1 MYRKQVRRR
10 RAILVLLVVACLM
23 LISIS
28 ISEAESGP
36 LQSIQNGV
44 SSVLSPVQEGADR
57 ALKPFRDM
65 IGWFDET
72 IDARGENDEL
82 RSEVAALQQENLDLQ
97 GAAEEAGYLKTLEKL
112 VATSGLDGYERVN
125 ASVLGRGFSV
135 WYSTIVID
143 AGSSDGIEKDDAV
156 VTADGLVGRVSEVT
170 GGTAKVAL
178 ITQGSSAV
186 TARVA
191 GEGPIGLVVPIIG
204 APGELDFTLIQGD
217 KEVEDGDELITAG
230 FSSDGLEA
238 RFPSDIPIGKVS
250 EAIPAEQE
258 QRQQVSVEPFAD
270 LADLDALTVLTS
282 GGGTVE

>member
-10 RAILVLLVVACLM
+10 RAILVSLVVVCLM

-36 LQSIQNGV
+36 LKSIQNGF
-44 SSVLSPVQEGADR
+44 SSVFSPVQEGADR

-65 IGWFDET
+65 VSWFDET
-72 IDARGENDEL
+72 FEARGENDEL
-82 RSEVAALQQENLDLQ
+82 RSQVAALQQEKLDLLD
-97 GAAEEAGYLKTLEKL
+97 AAEKAGYLKSLEKL
-112 VATSGLDGYERVN
+112 VADSGLEAYEPVQ

-135 WYSTIVID
+135 WYSTMVID
-143 AGSSDGIEKDDAV
+143 AGSSDGVGENDAV
-156 VTADGLVGRVSEVT
+156 VSADGLVGRVTDVT

-186 TARVA
+186 TARVS
-191 GEGPIGLVVPIIG
+191 GQGPIGLVVPIIG

-217 KEVEDGDELITAG
+217 KEVEDGDELVTAG
-230 FSSDGLEA
+230 FSNEGLEA
-238 RFPSDIPIGKVS
+238 RFPADIPLGEVS

-258 QRQQVSVEPFAD
+258 LRQQVSVEPFAD
-270 LADLDALTVLTS
+270 LADLDEVTVLT
-282 GGGTVE
+282 GGPA

>member
-10 RAILVLLVVACLM
+10 RAILVMLVVACLM

-36 LQSIQNGV
+36 LKSIQNGA
-44 SSVLSPVQEGADR
+44 SSVLSPIQEGADR

-65 IGWFDET
+65 VGWFDET
-72 IDARGENDEL
+72 FAARGENDEL
-82 RSEVAALQQENLDLQ
+82 RSQVAALQQENLDLQ
-97 GAAEEAGYLKTLEKL
+97 SAAEKAGYAKTLEKL
-112 VATSGLDGYERVN
+112 VATSALDGYERVD
-125 ASVLGRGFSV
+125 ASLLGRGFSV

-143 AGSSDGIEKDDAV
+143 AGSSDGVRENDAV

-186 TARVA
+186 TARVS
-191 GEGPIGLVVPIIG
+191 GEGPEGLIVPIIG

-217 KEVEDGDELITAG
+217 KEVEDGDELVTAG
-230 FSSDGLEA
+230 FSRSRSA
-238 RFPSDIPIGKVS
+238 RSARRSWPSRTSASRSASSRSPTSPIS
-250 EAIPAEQE
+250 MW
-258 QRQQVSVEPFAD
+258 
-270 LADLDALTVLTS
+270 
-282 GGGTVE
+282 